1 MKNKLVRVYF
11 PIICVILLFSLF
23 FPSAVKAV
31 LISIKISG
39 SLTPGG
45 EVESYQVSPDG
56 EYAVFMADAVN
67 YAIMDLFSVPA
78 AGGERIRLSSG
89 TTGENMVQGFIISPN
104 SEYVVYWVGEPE
116 EYGHT
121 QCIYVVPIGGG
132 TPLVLVD
139 EITEDFY
146 VEDISITSNN
156 LYVVYQLMRAAGS
169 SSCGELWLVPLSG
182 GTPVSYHTCANEVFI
197 QFKLSPDGSYIIYK
211 RDGNSV
217 NAQLFKANFTGAS
230 TLLLEV
236 IIEIREFSI
245 TPDGTYV
252 IFRGG
257 ESTDELY
264 SIPTTGGSPIKLNTP
279 LVSGQDVLDFQV
291 SPSLTADYVVYR
303 ADEEVDELFEL
314 FSVPYN
320 GAGDPIRLFGPTTDP
335 TTDAQDYQITPN
347 GLAVVY
353 IADRSVDE
361 RFDLGAVA
369 ITGGTHY
376 WLSKEM
382 VAGGDVDHFKIGSD
396 NQRVVFLADKLV
408 YNRLE
413 LFVVSIFGENLT
425 KLSEET
431 EVKSFRIAP
440 NNQYVIYEARPPA
453 GTVFDLYFRAAGP
466 SLKITN
472 FTSSAN
478 TIIDYRI
485 TSDSLGLVYHANQ
498 DSETIDELFSIYD
511 RFPIYLPLLLK

>member
-1 MKNKLVRVYF
+1 MKNKLIRVHF
-11 PIICVILLFSLF
+11 PIICVILVFSLF
-23 FPSAVKAV
+23 FPSAVKAI

-45 EVESYQVSPDG
+45 EVESYQLSPDG

-78 AGGERIRLSSG
+78 AGGERTRLSSG
-89 TTGENMVQGFIISPN
+89 TAGDNMVQGFIISPN
-104 SEYVVYWVGEPE
+104 SQYVVYWVGEPE
-116 EYGHT
+116 EFGHT
-121 QCIYVVPIGGG
+121 QRIYAVPIGGG

-146 VEDISITSNN
+146 VQDISITSDN
-156 LYVVYQLMRAAGS
+156 LYVVYELMREALS
-169 SSCGELWLVPLSG
+169 SSCGELWRVPLSG
-182 GTPVSYHTCANEVFI
+182 GTPISYHTCVNETYV

-211 RDGNSV
+211 INS
-217 NAQLFKANFTGAS
+217 NAANDKLYKANLTGAS

-252 IFRGG
+252 IYRTRG
-257 ESTDELY
+257 STDDLY
-264 SIPTTGGSPIKLNTP
+264 SIPTTGGSPIKLNKP
-279 LVSGQDVLDFQV
+279 LVSDQDVLDFQV
-291 SPSLTADYVVYR
+291 SPSPTADYVVYR

-353 IADRSVDE
+353 IADRSEDE

-369 ITGGTHY
+369 ITGGTHF

-382 VAGGDVDHFKIGSD
+382 VDGGDVDHFNIGSD

-408 YNRLE
+408 NNRLE
-413 LFVVSIFGENLT
+413 LFVVSILGDNLT
-425 KLSEET
+425 KLNEET
-431 EVKSFRIAP
+431 EVKGFRIAP

-453 GTVFDLYFRAAGP
+453 GIVFNLYFRAAGP
-466 SLKITN
+466 SQKITN
-472 FTSSAN
+472 LSSSSN
-478 TIIDYRI
+478 IILDYRI

-511 RFPIYLPLLLK
+511 RFPIYLPLILK